1 MAKADTGEMTAEPVV
16 LGWTT
21 GDPGTT
27 EHNMSDTGFA
37 DALVT
42 YGSTAASVAAVAG
55 LGAQKWTLVGS
66 EKWEL
71 RSKFEPVR
79 LAPRTQTILR
89 GRLMLTDGQL
99 VFGLL
104 PAHADSFGSAAI
116 VDGVWFAVADG
127 GTAATCKV
135 ARDAASTGDWLSV
148 NSGIPM
154 TRDSVVELMIEIN
167 CLSTNGK
174 GGVVWYVNGTAAARM
189 NCTNLPYDADL
200 WPRIGAYTAGE
211 LSVVQFGRAVYGS
224 RRP

>member
-1 MAKADTGEMTAEPVV
+1 MTAVPVMV
-16 LGWTT
+16 GWTA

-27 EHNMSDTGFA
+27 VHELGATGFA
-37 DALVT
+37 DALVY
-42 YGSTAASVAAVAG
+42 YGASLSPAAVAG
-55 LGAQKWTLVGS
+55 LSAQKWTLGAS
-66 EKWEL
+66 DKFEM
-71 RSKFEPVR
+71 RSKLEPVR
-79 LAPRTQTILR
+79 LAPRTQTIVR
-89 GRLMLTDGQL
+89 ARLMLTDGQL

-104 PAHADSFGSAAI
+104 PAHADSFGAAI

-135 ARDAASTGDWLSV
+135 ARDAAATGDWLSV

-154 TRDSVVELMIEIN
+154 TRDSVVELAIEIN
-167 CLSTNGK
+167 CLSSNGK
-174 GGVVWYVNGTAAARM
+174 GGVVWYVNGTCAARM